1 MASRI
6 PTGLR
11 ELLDE
16 KFAAHE
22 SRSNLAISE
31 LEGRLRDNAYDEV
44 KASAIRH
51 SETLALIAS
60 QHSVIDAHDVRIAR
74 VEVLAEKADAAKAA
88 NFSQWRAWALGLL
101 AAVLVTAFSS
111 FAALLRR

>member
-1 MASRI
+1 MTSRI

-22 SRSNLAISE
+22 SRSSLAISE
-31 LEGRLRDNAYDEV
+31 LEGRLRDNAYDEA

-60 QHSVIDAHDVRIAR
+60 QHSVIGAHDVRIAR
-74 VEVLAEKADAAKAA
+74 VEVLAEKADLAKAA